1 MLFLCQKGFGGGTS
15 GGSLFG
21 TPAAST
27 GMFGSNTQPTA
38 PSAGTTGMFGAATNT
53 GFGAQAELNDVA
65 EPIKAAPPITPTEER
80 PALPDSRPDH
90 RMREELDDSLT
101 VLKIR
106 RPTVAFFNQSTV
118 LERSAMLDETGVG
131 EGEVTV
137 AEEISETAEEEI
149 MPPHPAGIVLR
160 RCGHTTIPTM
170 EELAIKGLDE
180 NGKCIVTSFS
190 IIRKG
195 YGQIF
200 FEGPLD
206 VSNLNLDE
214 IGKSSD
220 HTHS

>member
-27 GMFGSNTQPTA
+27 G
-38 PSAGTTGMFGAATNT
+38 TTGMFGAATIT

-65 EPIKAAPPITPTEER
+65 EPIKPAPPITPAEER

-106 RPTVAFFNQSTV
+106 RPTVAYFDQSTV

-137 AEEISETAEEEI
+137 AEEISETAEEET
-149 MPPHPAGIVLR
+149 MPPSSSWNSFTSLR
-160 RCGHTTIPTM
+160 TYHNTDHGRI
-170 EELAIKGLDE
+170 
-180 NGKCIVTSFS
+180 
-190 IIRKG
+190 
-195 YGQIF
+195 
-200 FEGPLD
+200 
-206 VSNLNLDE
+206 
-214 IGKSSD
+214 SD
-220 HTHS
+220 QRVG